1 MSLIT
6 NFDNLAQMFFS
17 HAKAYQQSP
26 ILFKLKDGLGKKDKL
41 VYESYSWQKVAH
53 LVESVGAALLQN
65 NIQKADRI
73 GILSNTRLE
82 WTIADIAI
90 ISTGAIT
97 TTLYHTCS
105 SEEVY
110 ELIVDSGLDF
120 LFIEDKKQL
129 DKIINIQDKINL
141 KGLVVFEAIDEEKL
155 KSLNCKFSVI
165 NWSDFLESGKNILN
179 QNPQILENV
188 YKSLKKEDIA
198 SIVYTSGTGGKL
210 KGAVLNHGNFLAQFI
225 AIVDRVPLHRPE
237 PYALLTFLPSAHIF
251 NRVAGQWYF
260 ISQNCPIYYCSRM
273 EKIAQYLEE
282 TPAQIILS
290 VPLLLSKIK
299 DKTTNKINDLK
310 PSAKLIVENA
320 LKMAIILKKA
330 ELNAKSFTVRN
341 IARLGYKAIYESVLK
356 QIKDKISPSLKAI
369 ISGGAPISTEIL
381 EFFQALGIYV
391 IEGYGLTE
399 TTGILCANSAE
410 KVKIGSVGQ
419 PLKGIE
425 VKIAEDGEIMAKG
438 EIIFQ
443 SYWNNEISS
452 QEALNEDKWFLTGD
466 IGYLDEENNLFITG
480 RKKDLII
487 NSGGKK
493 ISPALIEEKVKSS
506 SFIEQ
511 IAVFGDQQKW
521 LVALI
526 TLNKEAVLKALSIEN
541 TDQINWQDLIE
552 TNSLKE
558 LIEKDLA
565 DKCEGLA
572 EYEKIKRFKI
582 LPEYF
587 SQNKGELTHTLKLKR
602 KIIQEN
608 YGEIINNLYQV

>member
-1 MSLIT
+1 MSIQ
-6 NFDNLAQMFFS
+6 NFDNLANMFFS
-17 HAKAYQQSP
+17 HAKSYAESP

-41 VYESYSWQKVAH
+41 IYEPYSWQQVAD
-53 LVESVGAALLQN
+53 LVKCVGAALLHN
-65 NIQKADRI
+65 NIQIADRV
-73 GILSNTRLE
+73 GILSNTRIE
-82 WTIADIAI
+82 WTMADIGI
-90 ISTGAIT
+90 ISSGAIT

-110 ELIVDSGLDF
+110 ELISDSGLDF

-141 KGLVVFEAIDEEKL
+141 KGLVVFEPIDEEKL
-155 KSLNCKFSVI
+155 QSLNCKFSVI
-165 NWSDFLESGKNILN
+165 NWSSFIESGKNALN
-179 QNPQILENV
+179 QNPQILQNI
-188 YKSLKKEDIA
+188 YNSIKKEDIA

-210 KGAVLNHGNFLAQFI
+210 KGAVLTHGNFLAQI
-225 AIVDRVPLHRPE
+225 DAIPHTVPINRPE
-237 PYALLTFLPSAHIF
+237 PHALLAFLPSAHIF
-251 NRVAGQWYF
+251 HRVAGQWYF
-260 ISQNCPIYYCSRM
+260 MSQNCPIYYCSRM
-273 EKIAQYLEE
+273 EKIAQYLAE
-282 TPAQIILS
+282 TPAQVILS

-299 DKTTNKINDLK
+299 DKTTNKINELNPK
-310 PSAKLIVENA
+310 AQLIVKNA
-320 LKMAIILKKA
+320 LKIGSTLKKA
-330 ELNAKSFTVRN
+330 ELNATSFTMRN
-341 IARLGYKAIYESVLK
+341 IARLGYKAVYESVLK
-356 QIKDKISPSLKAI
+356 QIKEKISPSLKAI
-369 ISGGAPISTEIL
+369 ISGGAPISGEIL

-410 KVKIGSVGQ
+410 KAKIGSVGK
-419 PLKGIE
+419 PLKGVE
-425 VKIAEDGEIMAKG
+425 VKIAEDGEIIAKG

-443 SYWNNEISS
+443 SYWNNEIST

-466 IGYLDEENNLFITG
+466 IGHLDDENNLFITG

-521 LVALI
+521 LIALI
-526 TLNKEAVLKALSIEN
+526 TLNQEAVLKALNLEN
-541 TDQINWQDLIE
+541 NAE
-552 TNSLKE
+552 TNWGKLIDGELVKD

-565 DKCEGLA
+565 FRCEGLA

-582 LPEYF
+582 LAEHF
-587 SQNKGELTHTLKLKR
+587 GQAKAELTHTMKLKR
-602 KIIQEN
+602 KVIQQN
-608 YGEIINNLYQV
+608 YAQVIDNLYRV

>member
-1 MSLIT
+1 
-6 NFDNLAQMFFS
+6 
-17 HAKAYQQSP
+17 
-26 ILFKLKDGLGKKDKL
+26 
-41 VYESYSWQKVAH
+41 
-53 LVESVGAALLQN
+53 
-65 NIQKADRI
+65 
-73 GILSNTRLE
+73 
-82 WTIADIAI
+82 
-90 ISTGAIT
+90 
-97 TTLYHTCS
+97 
-105 SEEVY
+105 
-110 ELIVDSGLDF
+110 
-120 LFIEDKKQL
+120 
-129 DKIINIQDKINL
+129 
-141 KGLVVFEAIDEEKL
+141 
-155 KSLNCKFSVI
+155 
-165 NWSDFLESGKNILN
+165 
-179 QNPQILENV
+179 
-188 YKSLKKEDIA
+188 
-198 SIVYTSGTGGKL
+198 
-210 KGAVLNHGNFLAQFI
+210 
-225 AIVDRVPLHRPE
+225 
-237 PYALLTFLPSAHIF
+237 
-251 NRVAGQWYF
+251 
-260 ISQNCPIYYCSRM
+260 
-273 EKIAQYLEE
+273 
-282 TPAQIILS
+282 
-290 VPLLLSKIK
+290 
-299 DKTTNKINDLK
+299 
-310 PSAKLIVENA
+310 
-320 LKMAIILKKA
+320 MAIILKKA

-356 QIKDKISPSLKAI
+356 QIKEKISPSLKAI

-410 KVKIGSVGQ
+410 KVKIGSVGK
-419 PLKGIE
+419 PLKGVE

-466 IGYLDEENNLFITG
+466 IGYLDKENNLFITG

-493 ISPALIEEKVKSS
+493 ISPVLIEEKVKSS

-526 TLNKEAVLKALSIEN
+526 TLNKEAVLKALNLEN
-541 TDQINWQDLIE
+541 NHEINWQNLIE
-552 TNSLKE
+552 TSSVKE

-608 YGEIINNLYQV
+608 YGEVINNLYQI